1 MGLLDRKLAIVTGA
15 GRGLG
20 AAMATRFAAEGARVL
35 VVDVDAA
42 AADRL
47 AAQIKAAGHEAWGHA
62 LDICDR
68 KAVAAFADQVEA
80 EHGAVHVLV
89 NNAGIA
95 PRVSIGDPG
104 FVEAWDS
111 VVAVNLTG
119 QFDMTCAFVP
129 LLKKESGCVIYTASI
144 SAFIAPGSSP
154 GYGAAKAGIVS
165 LTKYMAREL
174 GKYGVRVNA
183 IAPGIMIT
191 EMTQGRRGLKLD
203 RVPLGRNGNP
213 EEVAGPAVFLAS
225 DMASYVTG
233 VTLPVDGGFMAV

>member
-1 MGLLDRKLAIVTGA
+1 M
-15 GRGLG
+15 
-20 AAMATRFAAEGARVL
+20 
-35 VVDVDAA
+35 
-42 AADRL
+42 
-47 AAQIKAAGHEAWGHA
+47 
-62 LDICDR
+62 
-68 KAVAAFADQVEA
+68 
-80 EHGAVHVLV
+80 
-89 NNAGIA
+89 N
-95 PRVSIGDPG
+95 
-104 FVEAWDS
+104 
-111 VVAVNLTG
+111 
-119 QFDMTCAFVP
+119 
-129 LLKKESGCVIYTASI
+129 YTASI
-144 SAFIAPGSSP
+144 PAFIAPGSSP